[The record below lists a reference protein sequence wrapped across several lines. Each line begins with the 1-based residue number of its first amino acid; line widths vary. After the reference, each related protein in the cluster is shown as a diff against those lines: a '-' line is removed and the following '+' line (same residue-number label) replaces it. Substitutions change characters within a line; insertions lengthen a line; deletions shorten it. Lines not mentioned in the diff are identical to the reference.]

1 MPQYEVQ
8 GYRVGTGFVFSF
20 RGNQSVSYRFRGTDI
35 TRKLGSSCGCGKS
48 DGGCCG
54 KSDRTV
60 IQCQGASCI
69 CSTENGCARASGKT
83 DTFHIVPY
91 PSSGDGKSAKYH
103 SGPLY
108 ADAPSQYKASLATV
122 PSMKERLALDEPSAV
137 AVGFGAYA
145 PASASVKL

>member
-1 MPQYEVQ
+1 MSFLPLTIEQGGVGGGQGAVVGRSRALPQYEVQ

-60 IQCQGASCI
+60 IQCQGAGCI
-69 CSTENGCARASGKT
+69 CSTENGCARADGKA
-83 DTFHIVPY
+83 DTFHIVVLAIGHA
-91 PSSGDGKSAKYH
+91 SGFVFDGE
-103 SGPLY
+103 
-108 ADAPSQYKASLATV
+108 YKLC
-122 PSMKERLALDEPSAV
+122 
-137 AVGFGAYA
+137 
-145 PASASVKL
+145 